1 MSTNDTLQGKHW
13 ITAPEVLFANNE
25 NWPEKPME
33 LYDKVPFDDPE
44 VKKVTV
50 RAVIHTSESSNNH
63 VDSFKRLMNYHS
75 SWLRLRKSVAW
86 FLKIKKRKLFLR
98 IQHKTQLEKQAA
110 ETCLLSEEDL
120 QEV

>member
-1 MSTNDTLQGKHW
+1 
-13 ITAPEVLFANNE
+13 
-25 NWPEKPME
+25 ME

-63 VDSFKRLMNYHS
+63 VGSFKRLMNYHS
-75 SWLRLRKSVAW
+75 SWKRLRKSVAW
-86 FLKIKKRKLFLR
+86 FLKIKKRKL

-120 QEV
+120 QEVEVGILKFIQRNSLHQKSKS